1 MSIGAALAPLMA
13 GLIAVRSSLQN
24 AILTISVTAWLPGSV
39 FLALAAYL
47 APHDIKILRSQ
58 MRLRAE
64 SERAIL
70 RPEPAR

>member
-39 FLALAAYL
+39 ILALAAYL
-47 APHDIKILRSQ
+47 APYDMKILRSQ
-58 MRLRAE
+58 TRLRAE

-70 RPEPAR
+70 RPEPTR